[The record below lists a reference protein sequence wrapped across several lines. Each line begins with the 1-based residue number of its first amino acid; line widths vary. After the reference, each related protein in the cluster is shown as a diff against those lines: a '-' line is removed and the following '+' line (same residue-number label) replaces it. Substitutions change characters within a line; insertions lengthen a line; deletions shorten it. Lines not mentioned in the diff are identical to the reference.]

1 MSSNTSTSVCDPFS
15 PFQLG
20 PITLRNRFIKSGANE
35 GMCYE
40 GAPSKALLKHHRDL
54 AAGGVALT
62 TVAYGAVAKEGR
74 TLDNQIWIRR
84 EVLPDMKAMA
94 DAVHAEGGKIS
105 FQITHGGS
113 FVTMCKVKG
122 RTMSSMSGFNPAG
135 SMAGNFFQ
143 RAMNE
148 EDMDRVANEFAS
160 AAELCREAGFDAVEI
175 HMGHGYMLNQFIS
188 PLSNK
193 RTDQYGGNAEN
204 RARFPAMV
212 LKRVKEAV
220 GKDLAVTVGKNVRIR
235 AGGRNIESTWFILG
249 SNLNVEEMER
259 VLHDRWFLR
268 TMMKLSQRFAP
279 KVEFKEMYFLD
290 YSRKI
295 RAALD
300 MPLAYL
306 GGTKSMDNVE
316 IAMRDGFECVVMARA
331 LIHDT
336 ALINK
341 FKEGTLRHS
350 GCTSCNSCVAYIYDP
365 AGTRCVENPPNELK
379 LNQVR
384 ASAG

>member
-1 MSSNTSTSVCDPFS
+1 M
-15 PFQLG
+15 
-20 PITLRNRFIKSGANE
+20 
-35 GMCYE
+35 
-40 GAPSKALLKHHRDL
+40 
-54 AAGGVALT
+54 
-62 TVAYGAVAKEGR
+62 
-74 TLDNQIWIRR
+74 
-84 EVLPDMKAMA
+84 
-94 DAVHAEGGKIS
+94 
-105 FQITHGGS
+105 
-113 FVTMCKVKG
+113 
-122 RTMSSMSGFNPAG
+122 
-135 SMAGNFFQ
+135 
-143 RAMNE
+143 
-148 EDMDRVANEFAS
+148 
-160 AAELCREAGFDAVEI
+160 
-175 HMGHGYMLNQFIS
+175 
-188 PLSNK
+188 
-193 RTDQYGGNAEN
+193 
-204 RARFPAMV
+204 
-212 LKRVKEAV
+212 
-220 GKDLAVTVGKNVRIR
+220 
-235 AGGRNIESTWFILG
+235 
-249 SNLNVEEMER
+249 
-259 VLHDRWFLR
+259 LHDRWFLR